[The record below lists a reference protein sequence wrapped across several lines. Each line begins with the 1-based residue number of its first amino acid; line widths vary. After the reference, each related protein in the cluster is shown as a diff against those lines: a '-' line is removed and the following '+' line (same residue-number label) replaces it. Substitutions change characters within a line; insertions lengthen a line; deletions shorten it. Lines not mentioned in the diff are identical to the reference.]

1 MIVKRRGQQPEPQ
14 ALARGSAPCPV
25 LACAG
30 PRPDGHISVRLLPA
44 LSCGLAERRRRVL
57 RPHSLAYG
65 WEAHP
70 LHQDFVNHLPGHVRQ
85 AEVTPFEL
93 EGELGVVE
101 A

>member
-1 MIVKRRGQQPEPQ
+1 MVMATR
-14 ALARGSAPCPV
+14 ALTRTRTGAK
-25 LACAG
+25 
-30 PRPDGHISVRLLPA
+30 

-65 WEAHP
+65 REAGP
-70 LHQDFVNHLPGHVRQ
+70 LHQEFVNHLPAYVRQ